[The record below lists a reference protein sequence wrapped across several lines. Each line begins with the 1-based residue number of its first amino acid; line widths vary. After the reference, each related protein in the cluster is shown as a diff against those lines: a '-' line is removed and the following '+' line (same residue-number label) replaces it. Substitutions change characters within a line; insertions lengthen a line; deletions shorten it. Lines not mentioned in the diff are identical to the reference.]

1 MYLFLTILFS
11 FTTFNLSESEN
22 YSKTE
27 LSNQLSNDWKI
38 EYVDNEIKIES
49 SKLIILD
56 KTNGTNQER
65 IVFKYTNLTFKK
77 LTLSFART
85 LYYDGKCYGCD
96 NQEKRFE
103 ILLNPSETKSY
114 DDLTKDKLYFIFS
127 KDLNNTIKKT
137 LDSFQILKI
146 EKHFNEIK

>member
-11 FTTFNLSESEN
+11 FTNFNSCESGN
-22 YSKTE
+22 YSKTG
-27 LSNQLSNDWKI
+27 LSNQFSNDWKI
-38 EYVDNEIKIES
+38 EYVDKDIKIES
-49 SKLIILD
+49 SKLSIAD
-56 KTNGTNQER
+56 KANGTNQER
-65 IVFKYTNLTFKK
+65 IVFKYTNLTSQK
-77 LTLSFART
+77 LTLSFVRT

-96 NQEKRFE
+96 TQEKRFE
-103 ILLNPSETKSY
+103 ILLNPFETKSY

-146 EKHFNEIK
+146 EKAF